1 MMARQILC
9 AALAGGLALA
19 LAGCELTR
27 GNYQAISVG
36 QSPDEVKKI
45 LGNPRYQFEGQWV
58 YTQDDPRDLTK
69 VEIYFGEDKQV
80 VGKVWQNPG
89 KPWENHR
96 EGQVPQK

>member
-1 MMARQILC
+1 MARQILC

-36 QSPDEVKKI
+36 QSPDEVKKT

-80 VGKVWQNPG
+80 VGKVWQNPE